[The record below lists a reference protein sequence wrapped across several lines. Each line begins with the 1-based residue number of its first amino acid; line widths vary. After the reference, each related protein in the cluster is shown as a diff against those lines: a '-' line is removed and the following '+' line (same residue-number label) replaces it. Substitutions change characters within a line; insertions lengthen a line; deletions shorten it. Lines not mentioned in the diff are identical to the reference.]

1 MDLVNFPTVLPQ
13 VFVQSRRRTNGKLS
27 SLQRVL
33 KMLVKKGS
41 QERTRQEK
49 DYPRRKLREIRTP
62 LVETHVFEE
71 SLVSGCDNVGRQF
84 VGGGRIIVVR
94 MSGIQRI

>member
-1 MDLVNFPTVLPQ
+1 MYLVNFPTVLPQ
-13 VFVQSRRRTNGKLS
+13 VFVQSRRRTNGELS

-33 KMLVKKGS
+33 KTLVKKVS

-49 DYPRRKLREIRTP
+49 DYPRRKLREVGTP

-71 SLVSGCDNVGRQF
+71 SLINWCDNVGCQL
-84 VGGGRIIVVR
+84 VGGGGIIVVR
-94 MSGIQRI
+94 MSGIQR